1 MDTEGGLKS
10 HSRWV
15 QFDLFCI
22 LGLSL
27 GFITSLAY
35 WVGSL
40 EKSNRWNMEAYS
52 ASGSI
57 KGAIEL
63 SDVGQTEKEK

>member
-10 HSRWV
+10 HRRGV

-27 GFITSLAY
+27 GFIISLAY

-40 EKSNRWNMEAYS
+40 SQIDEIRKHTVPREIVKALWN
-52 ASGSI
+52 
-57 KGAIEL
+57 
-63 SDVGQTEKEK
+63 